1 VFVVLTAVKLK
12 PGVVFDVFAKFAGEF
27 SVTELTVAYTIGIA
41 RAIIEMTKSVTSI
54 VLNLVVTMLL
64 CKIILNIGFFY
75 SRLEDVTFTCLL

>member
-12 PGVVFDVFAKFAGEF
+12 SGVVSDVFAKFAGEF

-64 CKIILNIGFFY
+64 CKIIRNIGLFY
-75 SRLEDVTFTCLL
+75 SLSEENDFL